1 MGRNVI
7 GMINNILV
15 QDHPGDQDIDEIED
29 IKVDKLYQEAKRVL
43 KICLEISQ
51 KASKKLTSIRFRMQ
65 RLNLLVI
72 THLKNQTILTIILSK
87 IGKETMIGNVKEAEN
102 AIVITGEIKSVIGVI
117 EYEKEII
124 GTGIETKTIV
134 ADVTV

>member
-1 MGRNVI
+1 
-7 GMINNILV
+7 
-15 QDHPGDQDIDEIED
+15 
-29 IKVDKLYQEAKRVL
+29 
-43 KICLEISQ
+43 
-51 KASKKLTSIRFRMQ
+51 MQ

-72 THLKNQTILTIILSK
+72 THLKNQTILTITLSK